1 MSFCFSFSFCVLGLG
16 LRWLMVGRKGTRPGP
31 IREMLVGAHAR
42 GRALIGPRLMHISDP
57 ASTSPPRLAQ
67 EARGPP
73 AFYVSRPPL
82 SLSRVT
88 ANHKPQTHPLLS
100 PKNHFATSIS
110 ALERLCGSGRPRTR
124 LRSHH
129 SGWGTLKFNSTSVP
143 QEAGRLRLR
152 SRRTWRSRRAC
163 TAWLR

>member
-1 MSFCFSFSFCVLGLG
+1 MGPGFCGPHRSSLHVGA
-16 LRWLMVGRKGTRPGP
+16 WLMVGRKGTRPGP

-73 AFYVSRPPL
+73 AFYVSRARLSPL
-82 SLSRVT
+82 SCHCQS
-88 ANHKPQTHPLLS
+88 QTHPLLS

-143 QEAGRLRLR
+143 QEAGCLRLR